1 MSEENTNTA
10 PQAGPSKGLPIAGMV
25 LGIVGLLFSFAG
37 CTALLG
43 LILCL
48 VGVILSAI
56 GMKKCNDGT
65 ADGKGMAIAGLATSG
80 VGILISIIVMVT
92 VASAINKFSNDMDR
106 AMDDY
111 NDAMD
116 DYYDALDDLDYYNY

>member
-80 VGILISIIVMVT
+80 VGILISIIVMV
-92 VASAINKFSNDMDR
+92 VFAAAVGSAV
-106 AMDDY
+106 DDY

-116 DYYDALDDLDYYNY
+116 DYYDALDDYNDYYNY

>member
-25 LGIVGLLFSFAG
+25 LGIVGLLFSFAI
-37 CTALLG
+37 CTALFG

-80 VGILISIIVMVT
+80 VGILISIIVMV
-92 VASAINKFSNDMDR
+92 VFAAAVGSAV
-106 AMDDY
+106 DDY

-116 DYYDALDDLDYYNY
+116 DYYDALDDYNDYYNY

>member
-37 CTALLG
+37 CTALFG

-80 VGILISIIVMVT
+80 VGILISIIVMV
-92 VASAINKFSNDMDR
+92 VFAAAVGSAV
-106 AMDDY
+106 DDY

-116 DYYDALDDLDYYNY
+116 DYYDALDDYNDYYNY

>member
-25 LGIVGLLFSFAG
+25 LGIVGLLFSFAI
-37 CTALLG
+37 CTALFG

-80 VGILISIIVMVT
+80 VGILISIIVMVV
-92 VASAINKFSNDMDR
+92 VAAEVSDNVNR
-106 AMDDY
+106 Y

-116 DYYDALDDLDYYNY
+116 DYYDALDDYNDYYNY